1 MPKVEAYTLRST
13 NVRQKHKHAQNDKK
27 SKLKKAFSYGLLALI
42 STSFFA
48 TNSMAATG
56 PASETAYAAYTN
68 APNFL
73 DPCGNPNEQDVP
85 PLEAWPGDSAAIL
98 GTNTVVVSEEAGPEG
113 SRAVLDSNQL
123 TAYEWY
129 GRAGMSRY
137 YGGWDSLEGT
147 GACELIDRPAN
158 ILGVAIFSSS
168 AFFGEIGLTILS
180 WGLST
185 SQVTNFLIGEDEGI
199 ISSVIEGFQ
208 DSLYQNYLLPVVVLA
223 ALWIGWQGLVKRRGT
238 EAIQGTFW
246 IIISAVAAVAFF
258 IWPAEIARTTDN
270 AIGAVGS
277 TIISAM
283 ATSVV
288 GESNTCSLPES
299 APEREIRTVKCALW
313 STFIYQPWASS
324 QFGATA
330 NDTFEPDIPITFR
343 PDSTDQVSLPLYF
356 LDTRS
361 LNYAEV
367 KSTIERSDI
376 EREAQ
381 WDTFT
386 NEYKQEQYKKGW
398 SNFVGKSGSGLGDGL
413 VASLALLFGMIP
425 LVFFSFTLI
434 LQQVTFILLMLVGPL
449 FLLAGLVPGLGRR
462 LMLGWLELSLSTVIK
477 RLVTYVVAGL
487 LLTAIGIIIGSSV
500 SGGSAVEQIVG
511 SSGSFGQIVMI
522 GIAGVATVAF
532 RRKILDQYGTVN
544 LGGDQTFLN
553 KEAGKEI
560 TERGKGMVTEPIAGA
575 AEARAQG
582 KSGVVGALRG
592 GVRNIRNAD
601 SGGET
606 TAATTG
612 RDMTAKVSQAKGVPT
627 KKQNLVFTS
636 GIEEKEQ
643 RVKHLKRVQNQQ
655 NKENS
660 WMKSGQMSAPE
671 WKEYSASNG
680 NRAIPRPKNK
690 AFTTELIE
698 AGVPL
703 RSPIDTK
710 LDQEIEILEDEIEQ
724 LSRAGAKN
732 AKKTIK
738 YQDQMKRVDTPG
750 ADTASGNEGSTEE
763 YSSTVDNNSTS
774 VPTDFV
780 PSGSSSSDTGE
791 TATPKPTSPQRPRS
805 ENTEASKKQA
815 NPHARRQ
822 AIKKNAEKQA
832 KKSNGDLDVP
842 DFLK

>member
-13 NVRQKHKHAQNDKK
+13 SVRQKHKHAQNDKK
-27 SKLKKAFSYGLLALI
+27 DKLKKAFSYGLLALI

-56 PASETAYAAYTN
+56 PASETAYAAYSI
-68 APNFL
+68 NFL
-73 DPCGNPNEQDVP
+73 DPCGNPDEQDIP
-85 PLEAWPGDSAAIL
+85 PLQAWPGDSAAIL
-98 GTNTVVVSEEAGPEG
+98 GLNAAFVSEE
-113 SRAVLDSNQL
+113 LDSNEL

-137 YGGWDSLEGT
+137 YGGWDSLGVT
-147 GACELIDRPAN
+147 DACKLVDKPSNMFGAS
-158 ILGVAIFSSS
+158 ILAASSYQ
-168 AFFGEIGLTILS
+168 GEIGLTILS

-185 SQVTNFLIGEDEGI
+185 SDVSNLLIGEDEGI
-199 ISSVIEGFQ
+199 ISGVIEGFQ

-223 ALWIGWQGLVKRRGT
+223 ALWVGWQGLVKRRGT

-258 IWPAEIARTTDN
+258 IWPTEIARTTDN
-270 AIGAVGS
+270 AVGTVGS

-288 GESNTCSLPES
+288 GESETCSLPED
-299 APEREIRTVKCALW
+299 APNREIRTVQCSLW

-330 NDTFEPDIPITFR
+330 KDTFEPDVPITFR
-343 PDSTDQVSLPLYF
+343 PDSTDQVSIPLYF
-356 LDTRS
+356 LDART

-367 KSTIERSDI
+367 KSGDERSDS

-381 WDTFT
+381 WATFT
-386 NEYKQEQYKKGW
+386 DEYKQEQYRKGW

-449 FLLAGLVPGLGRR
+449 FLLVGLIPGQGRR

-500 SGGSAVEQIVG
+500 SGGSAVEQIAG

-553 KEAGKEI
+553 KEAGKEV
-560 TERGKGMVTEPIAGA
+560 TERAKGMATEPIAGA

-582 KSGVVGALRG
+582 KGVAGTAFGALRG

-606 TAATTG
+606 TAATTR
-612 RDMTAKVSQAKGVPT
+612 RDAQAKVSQARGVPT

-636 GIEEKEQ
+636 GMEEKEQ

-660 WMKSGQMSAPE
+660 WMKSGQMTSTE
-671 WKEYSASNG
+671 WKEYSESNG

-690 AFTTELIE
+690 AFATELIE

-710 LDQEIEILEDEIEQ
+710 LDQEIETLEDEIEQ

-732 AKKTIK
+732 AKNTLKH
-738 YQDQMKRVDTPG
+738 QDQMRKADAPG
-750 ADTASGNEGSTEE
+750 ADTAPENEGSTEE
-763 YSSTVDNNSTS
+763 YSTTVNDNSTS

-780 PSGSSSSDTGE
+780 PSGSNSSDTGE

-822 AIKKNAEKQA
+822 AIKKNAEK
-832 KKSNGDLDVP
+832 KTNKSDGDLDVP

>member
-56 PASETAYAAYTN
+56 PASETAHAAYSI
-68 APNFL
+68 NFL
-73 DPCGNPNEQDVP
+73 DPCGNPDEQDIP
-85 PLEAWPGDSAAIL
+85 SLEAWPGNSSSLL
-98 GTNTVVVSEEAGPEG
+98 GTDRTFVSEQAGPVG

-129 GRAGMSRY
+129 GNAGMSRY

-147 GACELIDRPAN
+147 DACKLVDQPSN
-158 ILGVAIFSSS
+158 ILGTSLLDFSSYI
-168 AFFGEIGLTILS
+168 GEVGLTILS

-185 SQVTNFLIGEDEGI
+185 SQVTNLLIGEDDGI
-199 ISSVIEGFQ
+199 ISGVIEGFQ
-208 DSLYQNYLLPVVVLA
+208 DSLYQNYLLPVVMLA
-223 ALWIGWQGLVKRRGT
+223 ALWIGWQGLVKKRGT

-258 IWPAEIARTTDN
+258 IWPTEIARTTDN

-277 TIISAM
+277 TIVSAM
-283 ATSVV
+283 ATSVA
-288 GESNTCSLPES
+288 GQDETCSLPES
-299 APEREIRTVKCALW
+299 APEREIRTVQCSLW

-330 NDTFEPDIPITFR
+330 KDTFEPDVPITFR
-343 PDSTDQVSLPLYF
+343 PDSTDQVSIPLYF
-356 LDTRS
+356 LDTRT

-367 KSTIERSDI
+367 KSGDERSDS
-376 EREAQ
+376 ERESQ
-381 WDTFT
+381 WIAFT
-386 NEYKQEQYKKGW
+386 DEYKQEQYKKGW
-398 SNFVGKSGSGLGDGL
+398 SNFVGKEGSGFSDGL
-413 VASLALLFGMIP
+413 VALAALLFGTMP

-462 LMLGWLELSLSTVIK
+462 LMLGWLELSASTVIK

-487 LLTAIGIIIGSSV
+487 LLTAIGIIIAA
-500 SGGSAVEQIVG
+500 SGGGAAG
-511 SSGSFGQIVMI
+511 NFGQIVMI

-544 LGGDQTFLN
+544 LGGDQTFLT
-553 KEAGKEI
+553 KQDGKEI

-582 KSGVVGALRG
+582 KGVAGTAFGALRG

-606 TAATTG
+606 TAATTV
-612 RDMTAKVSQAKGVPT
+612 RDARAKNSQAKGVPT
-627 KKQNLVFTS
+627 KKQNYRFTS
-636 GIEEKEQ
+636 GMEEKEQ
-643 RVKHLKRVQNQQ
+643 RLKALNRVKKQQ
-655 NKENS
+655 NNENS
-660 WMKSGQMSAPE
+660 WMKSGQMTTAE

-680 NRAIPRPKNK
+680 NRAIPRPKNN
-690 AFTTELIE
+690 AFATELIE

-703 RSPIDTK
+703 RSPVDTK
-710 LDQEIEILEDEIEQ
+710 LDREIETLENEIEQ
-724 LSRAGAKN
+724 LSLAGAKN
-732 AKKTIK
+732 ARKTLK
-738 YQDQMKRVDTPG
+738 YQDKMRRVDTPG
-750 ADTASGNEGSTEE
+750 TDTTAENEESAEE
-763 YSSTVDNNSTS
+763 YSPTVNDNSAS

-822 AIKKNAEKQA
+822 AIKKNLEK
-832 KKSNGDLDVP
+832 KTSKSDGDLDTP